1 MTIFET
7 LTCDMSLG
15 PAPVDPDAG
24 IYGDRSS
31 LALTRHRREHADV
44 QLRKRGSA
52 AAPLIRRS
60 VIILLVGFGVAA
72 SFALTR
78 FLENFLW
85 GVTRSDSATF
95 LTIAAILVGTGI
107 VACLVPGTRATRTDP
122 FLALR
127 HD

>member
-1 MTIFET
+1 
-7 LTCDMSLG
+7 
-15 PAPVDPDAG
+15 
-24 IYGDRSS
+24 
-31 LALTRHRREHADV
+31 
-44 QLRKRGSA
+44 
-52 AAPLIRRS
+52 

-107 VACLVPGTRATRTDP
+107 VACLVPGTGATRTDP
-122 FLALR
+122 LLALR